1 MEKTINF
8 TGTINAGLAIQIA
21 IGNGKFAY
29 VGMGSKAAIIGAK
42 MGWKMQIVKYIGCC
56 IPGNINDRA
65 HDGFSIFINGIP
77 ASDLLDQIAKDEE
90 CLAFFEKH
98 NLLEEANSLTKEECE
113 SFSSKINFA
122 SS

>member
-8 TGTINAGLAIQIA
+8 TETINTGFAIQIA
-21 IGNGKFAY
+21 IDNGKFAY
-29 VGMGSKAAIIGAK
+29 VGVGSKAAIIGAK
-42 MGWKMQIVKYIGCC
+42 RGWKIQIVKYIGCC

-77 ASDLLDQIAKDEE
+77 TSDLLDQIAKDEE

-98 NLLEEANSLTKEECE
+98 NLLEEASLLT
-113 SFSSKINFA
+113 SS
-122 SS
+122 